1 MKKQK
6 MTQWLL
12 DWMGENGYIPNVDI
26 DLIGAI
32 EQANKIF
39 ELQILDA
46 YNHGYW
52 ESEDPTKTADMYY
65 NETFGKRHNDV
76 IQ

>member
-26 DLIGAI
+26 DLIEAI

>member
-12 DWMGENGYIPNVDI
+12 DWMVENGYIPNVDI

>member
-12 DWMGENGYIPNVDI
+12 DWMVENGYISNVDI

-39 ELQILDA
+39 EQQILDA

>member
-1 MKKQK
+1 
-6 MTQWLL
+6 MTAIQNLISTL
-12 DWMGENGYIPNVDI
+12 KLAGYESISIEMLEKNIIPTF
-26 DLIGAI
+26 LEK
-32 EQANKIF
+32 EQ
-39 ELQILDA
+39 EHILDA